1 MRSAFL
7 SACVLGVCMSLFD
20 FGGVSEKLKNQIKQI
35 SSLILIII
43 FASALLSFDAD
54 KLIFTAKQDLLSD
67 NSSQVMSDAVLEDTK
82 DRLED
87 YLLSSLSNDGIN
99 PLKVSIQLTVNKD
112 NLVEIRLTEIV
123 LRSTDKEKTAHTRQL
138 VSELLPQGELDV
150 YWED

>member
-1 MRSAFL
+1 MRSALL

-20 FGGVSEKLKNQIKQI
+20 FGGLSKKLKNQIKQI
-35 SSLILIII
+35 SSLVLIII

-54 KLIFTAKQDLLSD
+54 ELMFTAKQDLSSD
-67 NSSQVMSDAVLEDTK
+67 NSLQVMSDAVLENTE

-112 NLVEIRLTEIV
+112 NLVEISLTEIV